1 MPVSS
6 PRVDSEKASQRTRHR
21 RSATLQS
28 IRELV
33 SGNSP
38 TAQFTDEAR
47 STTERM
53 ALLEELQDGVKIHI
67 PVIESLAMKADLIL
81 PWNKLRI
88 ARRLEHIFMP
98 STLQMVYL
106 PLQVAKELGCFHC
119 I

>member
-6 PRVDSEKASQRTRHR
+6 PRVDSEKAKRQ
-21 RSATLQS
+21 SATLQS
-28 IRELV
+28 IQELV

-38 TAQFTDEAR
+38 TAQFTSEAR

-53 ALLEELQDGVKIHI
+53 ALFEELQDRVKIHI